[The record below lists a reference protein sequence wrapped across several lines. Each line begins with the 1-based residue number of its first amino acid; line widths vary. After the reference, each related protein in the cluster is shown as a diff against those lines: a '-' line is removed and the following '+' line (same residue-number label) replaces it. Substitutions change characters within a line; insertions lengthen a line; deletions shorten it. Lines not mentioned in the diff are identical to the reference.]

1 MDLEFEWDAGEA
13 IGAFLDGLQDGRIVA
28 TVCSNCGRTLV
39 PPRKFCEQCFRP
51 TDSFV
56 EVAGVGVVETFS
68 ICHVR
73 WDMVPLDPPEIP
85 AVIRLDGASQG
96 GFLHMLGEIRP
107 EDVAIGLAV
116 EAVWKPAEER
126 TGSILDISYFRP
138 IGGMG

>member
-1 MDLEFEWDAGEA
+1 
-13 IGAFLDGLQDGRIVA
+13 
-28 TVCSNCGRTLV
+28 
-39 PPRKFCEQCFRP
+39 
-51 TDSFV
+51 
-56 EVAGVGVVETFS
+56 
-68 ICHVR
+68 
-73 WDMVPLDPPEIP
+73 MVPLDPPEIP